1 MAQFGYYLVTAVQDV
16 PEPCRVEE
24 VMPIVGALFF
34 LNGLVGI
41 QSWRNCCRRG
51 PWRIVQ
57 K

>member
-1 MAQFGYYLVTAVQDV
+1 MAQFGHDLVTAVEDV

-51 PWRIVQ
+51 PRRIVQ